1 MDIDLRPGWEP
12 VRELDGEVR
21 LVRHLASGRVYEY
34 CPRCG
39 GSGHYSFN
47 MIDGTVCYGCFGKG
61 HGKETTVEDAVRRG
75 KNRIRARAKR
85 EVAAQAKADAAAQEA
100 QAFREAHAPL
110 LAALD
115 AYAAESGFLEE
126 LRGKAQHRPLTEKQ
140 VAAAE
145 SAVETVR
152 RKIADR
158 ARRQELGHLGVEG
171 EKIEVQVVLLRAQ
184 YLPAERFDR
193 SSSYL
198 VLMRSTEGHI
208 LKTFSSGD
216 FGRYASEA
224 LAAGVTH
231 QSEPLTIVGTVKKH
245 DTYNDEPQTLLTRV
259 KIKEVSS

>member
-1 MDIDLRPGWEP
+1 MDIDQRPGWAP
-12 VRELDGEVR
+12 VRELDGEVL

-39 GSGHYSFN
+39 GSGQYSFN

-85 EVAAQAKADAAAQEA
+85 EVKAQAKAEEAAREA
-100 QAFREAHAPL
+100 EAFRDAHSDLMFHLTTLAPH
-110 LAALD
+110 
-115 AYAAESGFLEE
+115 SGFLEE
-126 LRGKAQHRPLTEKQ
+126 LRDKAQFRPLTEKQ

-145 SAVETVR
+145 QAVRSVQERLLQTAKR
-152 RKIADR
+152 R
-158 ARRQELGHLGVEG
+158 ELGHLGVEG

-216 FGRYASEA
+216 FGRYADEA
-224 LAAGVTH
+224 LAAGVSH
-231 QSEPLTIVGTVKKH
+231 RAEPLTIVGTVKKH

-259 KIKEVSS
+259 KIKEAP